1 MILHFLTDDKFAD
14 YAIKQFSSPE
24 MQSEFVCLNTEGAL
38 DLVKMRDSARVF
50 RPYSREFASFLDD
63 NLGKY
68 TAIVL
73 HGMHWGRWQKEI
85 IRRTPKDVK
94 IAWVLWGGDVYGRHD
109 IAGSFIA
116 PKTKFL
122 CWVRKLNHR
131 LFEPNKRESDWEL
144 PYELFRRVDY
154 CLTSQDEEYNY
165 AANYCKKPFKRL
177 WYTYYSMEEMIGSL
191 MDARCHGKN
200 VWLGNSATSTNNHF
214 DALWML
220 AKNKRK
226 LGDRKIVMPLSYSE
240 PWVANSVSKVA
251 RWLFGKN
258 SQPLMKML
266 PRDEY
271 NALMLDCSTMIMPHY
286 MSQAMG
292 NIYTGLWLGMRVYM
306 SEKNISYHY
315 LKRIGANVYTIEH
328 DFAKYG
334 FEPLADE
341 LVEQNIAAL
350 MKVYGREHVMEE
362 IKNVVKELSTKK

>member
-14 YAIKQFSSPE
+14 YAIKQFSAPE
-24 MQSEFVCLNTEGAL
+24 MQSEFVCLNTAGRMN
-38 DLVKMRDSARVF
+38 LVELRDKIRVMHPF
-50 RPYSREFASFLDD
+50 GEEFAAFLDE
-63 NLGKY
+63 NLSKY
-68 TAIVL
+68 TAIIL
-73 HGMHWGRWQKEI
+73 HGMHWGMWQKEI

-109 IAGSFIA
+109 IADSFIA
-116 PKTKFL
+116 PKTKFVNTL
-122 CWVRKLNHR
+122 RKLNH
-131 LFEPNKRESDWEL
+131 LLEKKKQKTDWEL
-144 PYELFRRVDY
+144 PYELFQRVDY

-165 AANYCKKPFKRL
+165 AVNYFQKPFKRL
-177 WYTYYSMEEMIGSL
+177 WYTYYSLEEMIGSL
-191 MDARCHGKN
+191 MDARCHGNN
-200 VWLGNSATSTNNHF
+200 VWLGNSASASNNHF
-214 DALWML
+214 DGLWTL

-240 PWVANSVSKVA
+240 PWVANSVSKIA

-306 SEKNISYHY
+306 SVQNISYPY

-341 LVEQNIAAL
+341 LIEQNRAAL
-350 MKVYGREHVMEE
+350 MKVYGREHVMTE
-362 IKNVVKELSTKK
+362 IKKVAKELSSKK